1 MFCAKA
7 HGGGSN
13 GDTGKGC
20 VLRTFLTA
28 QPGARTAHLSKQ
40 RGELRQPWRASVQTP
55 SVLCDLTLNS
65 KGLKTNAPWLH
76 ATRRWAGLSRQLS
89 TGRDAPALLVSIRS
103 SGGSL
108 QGCKVAAAAPAP
120 PHKAALEHG
129 SWGWGALPF
138 RRRSMPPP
146 EVPNWLLLTV
156 HWLKLCHKLIL
167 KSVIKAVERNRDWF
181 RPITIYLLRL
191 MTIWYVNK
199 IRILLAKKPEG
210 QWLVVKQV

>member
-7 HGGGSN
+7 HGGGNN

-20 VLRTFLTA
+20 VLRTSLTA

-89 TGRDAPALLVSIRS
+89 TGRDHQLCSFPSAPQEGLCRVAKWLPPLQHHHTKPPWSMAREDGVLSPLEDGACLPRKSPTDS
-103 SGGSL
+103 SWQFTG
-108 QGCKVAAAAPAP
+108 
-120 PHKAALEHG
+120 
-129 SWGWGALPF
+129 
-138 RRRSMPPP
+138 
-146 EVPNWLLLTV
+146 
-156 HWLKLCHKLIL
+156 
-167 KSVIKAVERNRDWF
+167 
-181 RPITIYLLRL
+181 
-191 MTIWYVNK
+191 
-199 IRILLAKKPEG
+199 
-210 QWLVVKQV
+210 